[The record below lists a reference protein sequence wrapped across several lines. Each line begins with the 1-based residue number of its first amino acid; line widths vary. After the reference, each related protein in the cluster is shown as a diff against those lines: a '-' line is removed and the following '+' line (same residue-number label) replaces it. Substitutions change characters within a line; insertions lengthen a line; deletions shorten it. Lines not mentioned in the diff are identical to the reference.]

1 MSFRATVL
9 CFVTLFPVTLLM
21 PNILQRLALVLG
33 LLALGP
39 LHAQSPQ
46 TRLAMEVTETLQ
58 ASGQRYDS
66 EGLTFWIDP
75 NGLDEAEVL
84 AFFHKLERGL
94 AVLRPHLGELL
105 DEPESPRT
113 VEVYMSR
120 RVGISH
126 VRFDHP
132 TMVYIPTWRIAN
144 RSAPYLHEMVHAMAS
159 WSWRHSEWLGEGLAN
174 HVATAVEPISGG
186 YHHSNVVPERV
197 RDVHLHL
204 ATPQGQEVLA
214 LIGPPGRRGQLPPE
228 TSAILN
234 KVLTDRTHYAKP
246 FYALSWS
253 FVDFIV
259 EREGLAS
266 MREVVADQSRVDAL
280 KQDWLESLQS
290 LPPAIP

>member
-1 MSFRATVL
+1 MHSLIR
-9 CFVTLFPVTLLM
+9 LM
-21 PNILQRLALVLG
+21 PLILGCLSLA
-33 LLALGP
+33 P
-39 LHAQSPQ
+39 THAQSPQ
-46 TRLAMEVTETLQ
+46 TRRAMEVTETLQ
-58 ASGQRYDS
+58 ASGQRYAS
-66 EGLTFWIDP
+66 EGLVFWIDP
-75 NGLDEAEVL
+75 NGLEEAEVL
-84 AFFHKLERGL
+84 AFFRKLERGL
-94 AVLRPHLGELL
+94 AVLRPHLGALL
-105 DEPESPRT
+105 DEQEAPKPI
-113 VEVYMSR
+113 EVYMSP

-186 YHHSNVVPERV
+186 YHHSNVTPERTQ
-197 RDVHLHL
+197 DVQLHL

-234 KVLTDRTHYAKP
+234 KVLTDRTNYAKP

-280 KQDWLESLQS
+280 KQAWLESLQ
-290 LPPAIP
+290 ANAQTAD

>member
-1 MSFRATVL
+1 MSHYL
-9 CFVTLFPVTLLM
+9 SC
-21 PNILQRLALVLG
+21 LALFLCCLG
-33 LLALGP
+33 AAP
-39 LHAQSPQ
+39 LHGQSAQ
-46 TRLAMEVTETLQ
+46 TKRAMAVTEALH
-58 ASGQRYDS
+58 ASGQRHAS

-75 NGLDEAEVL
+75 DGLDDAAVQ

-94 AVLRPHLGELL
+94 AVLRPHLDGIL
-105 DEPESPRT
+105 DEPESPRGI
-113 VEVYMSR
+113 EVYMSPQ
-120 RVGISH
+120 VGISH

-132 TMVYIPTWRIAN
+132 TMVYMPTWRIAN

-204 ATPQGQEVLA
+204 TTPQGQEVLA
-214 LIGPPGRRGQLPPE
+214 LIGPPGRRRELPPE
-228 TSAILN
+228 LEAIMA
-234 KVLTDRTHYAKP
+234 KVLTDRAHYARP

-259 EREGLAS
+259 AREGLS
-266 MREVVADQSRVDAL
+266 KLREVVADQSRVDAL
-280 KQDWLESLQS
+280 KRDWLDSLQAAAEAA
-290 LPPAIP
+290 P